1 MDEYTCP
8 KCGAILNN
16 QKGFDPE
23 YGAWRC
29 LRCGQMIM
37 DEDTYN
43 GDLYEIAFNENNV
56 FNNEDYIYYQIFV
69 ADNAPMDPN
78 RNVYSS
84 LWIEYGELG
93 YTDGAEPWC
102 LYYDAKK
109 DKWISNE
116 SKSTWQY
123 NKNLMDLIMNITPVV
138 NPKTKYVK

>member
-1 MDEYTCP
+1 ME
-8 KCGAILNN
+8 
-16 QKGFDPE
+16 
-23 YGAWRC
+23 
-29 LRCGQMIM
+29 
-37 DEDTYN
+37 YN
-43 GDLYEIAFNENNV
+43 GDLYEIGFNENNV

-123 NKNLMDLIMNITPVV
+123 NKNLMNLIMNITPVV

>member
-37 DEDTYN
+37 DEYTYN
-43 GDLYEIAFNENNV
+43 GDLYEIGFNENNV